1 MLSKL
6 RSYWKY
12 GSTLCGIELTTVE
25 GREKL
30 FGVTAKKRQGEFTDL
45 EFLHFSLTDVDKNLS
60 KQEHCFLAIN
70 SDKVLIKS
78 VPNQESDLKTV
89 STAFPGL
96 SLTDFYYEI
105 IKTPYNSIV
114 SICRK
119 DYVQNVLVAQERKQ
133 ISVLGFHLGITP
145 LQVLVPML
153 KEEKVS
159 VPRYQIGIEDNN
171 IRDLVPTEHHNGTT
185 TYKLEDI
192 KVASE
197 YLLSLA
203 LLFNYTGAAFNS
215 SNNFAEENK
224 NLSKL
229 HQEKVFFKKGMFL
242 GIGLLLVSL
251 LVNTFFFNAYFKKDQ
266 QLYEESVF
274 LEAQQKGM
282 EGKMETVSKKEQL
295 VDHILNSGT
304 SKSSYYLN
312 RIVAVKPSSI
322 GFSDIQYQ
330 PLNRSI
336 RPDKPI
342 EYSQNSI
349 VVSGESKDKGDF
361 SRWISDLGKLK
372 WVEKASVIYYGN
384 AGKDLSSFS
393 ITIAIKNESK
403 D

>member
-12 GSTLCGIELTTVE
+12 GSTFCGIELTTVE
-25 GREKL
+25 GGEKV
-30 FGVTAKKRQGEFTDL
+30 FGATANKRQGEFTDL
-45 EFLHFSLTDVDKNLS
+45 EFLQFSITDVDKNLP
-60 KQEHCFLAIN
+60 KQQHCFLAIN

-105 IKTPYNSIV
+105 LKTPYSSMV

-119 DYVQNVLVAQERKQ
+119 DYVQNVLVALERQQ
-133 ISVLGFHLGITP
+133 IHVLGFHLGITP
-145 LQVLVPML
+145 LQVLVPL
-153 KEEKVS
+153 FKEEEVS
-159 VPRYQIGIEDNN
+159 IPRYQIGIEDNN
-171 IRDLVPTEHHNGTT
+171 ISNLVSNEHQNEL
-185 TYKLEDI
+185 TYELEDI

-197 YLLSLA
+197 HLLSLA
-203 LLFNYTGAAFNS
+203 LLFNYTGSAFNS

-229 HQEKVFFKKGMFL
+229 HQEKVFFKKGMLL
-242 GIGLLLVSL
+242 GIGLLFVSL
-251 LVNTFFFNAYFKKDQ
+251 LVNTFFFNAYFKKEQ

-274 LEAQQKGM
+274 MESQQKGM
-282 EGKMETVSKKEQL
+282 EGKLEIVSKKEQL

-342 EYSQNSI
+342 EYSQNDI

-361 SRWISDLGKLK
+361 SQWITDLGTLQ
-372 WVEKASVIYYGN
+372 WVEKASVVHYGN
-384 AGKDLSSFS
+384 TGRDLSSFS

>member
-12 GSTLCGIELTTVE
+12 GNTFCGIELTTLE
-25 GREKL
+25 GKEKL
-30 FGVTAKKRQGEFTDL
+30 FGATAKKRQGEFTNL
-45 EFLHFSLTDVDKNLS
+45 NFLQFSLTDVDKNLP
-60 KQEHCFLAIN
+60 KQQHCFLAIN

-78 VPNQESDLKTV
+78 VPNLESDLKTV
-89 STAFPGL
+89 SAAFPGL
-96 SLTDFYYEI
+96 SLSDFYYEI
-105 IKTPYNSIV
+105 LKTPYNSIV

-119 DYVQNVLVAQERKQ
+119 DYVQNVLRVLERQQ
-133 ISVLGFHLGITP
+133 IHVLGFHLGITP
-145 LQVLVPML
+145 LQVLVPLL
-153 KEEKVS
+153 KKDEVS
-159 VPRYQIGIEDNN
+159 IPRYQIGIEDNN
-171 IRDLVPTEHHNGTT
+171 IRDLVSNEHSNGTT
-185 TYKLEDI
+185 YELEDI

-203 LLFNYTGAAFNS
+203 LLFNYTGSAAFNS
-215 SNNFAEENK
+215 SNNFVKENK

-242 GIGLLLVSL
+242 GVGLLLVSL
-251 LVNTFFFNAYFKKDQ
+251 LVNTFFFNAYFKKEQ

-282 EGKMETVSKKEQL
+282 EGKMEAVTKKEQL

-342 EYSQNSI
+342 EYSQNNI

-361 SRWISDLGKLK
+361 SQWITEMGKQK
-372 WVEKASVIYYGN
+372 WVEKVSVLHYGN
-384 AGKDLSSFS
+384 AGKDTSTFS
-393 ITIAIKNESK
+393 ITINIKNGAK
-403 D
+403 N

>member
-12 GSTLCGIELTTVE
+12 GSTFCGIELSTVE
-25 GREKL
+25 GGEKV
-30 FGVTAKKRQGEFTDL
+30 FGATAKKRQGEFTDL
-45 EFLHFSLTDVDKNLS
+45 KFLQFSLTDVDKNLP
-60 KQEHCFLAIN
+60 QQQHCFLAIN
-70 SDKVLIKS
+70 SHKVLIKS

-105 IKTPYNSIV
+105 LKTPHNSIV

-119 DYVQNVLVAQERKQ
+119 DYVQNVLVALERQQ
-133 ISVLGFHLGITP
+133 IHVLSFHLGITP
-145 LQVLVPML
+145 LQVLVPL
-153 KEEKVS
+153 LTKNKVS
-159 VPRYQIGIEDNN
+159 IPRYQIDIEDNN
-171 IRDLVPTEHHNGTT
+171 ISNLVSNEHQNGL
-185 TYKLEDI
+185 TYELEDI

-197 YLLSLA
+197 HLLSLA
-203 LLFNYTGAAFNS
+203 LLFNYTGSAFNS

-242 GIGLLLVSL
+242 GVGLLLISL
-251 LVNTFFFNAYFKKDQ
+251 LVNTFFFNAYFKKEQ

-274 LEAQQKGM
+274 MESQQKGM
-282 EGKMETVSKKEQL
+282 EGKLETVSKKEQL
-295 VDHILNSGT
+295 VDHILNSGS

-330 PLNRSI
+330 PLGRSI
-336 RPDKPI
+336 RPDKSI
-342 EYSQNSI
+342 EYSENNI
-349 VVSGESKDKGDF
+349 VISGESKDKGDF
-361 SRWISDLGKLK
+361 SQWITDLGKLK

-384 AGKDLSSFS
+384 AGKGLSSFS

>member
-12 GSTLCGIELTTVE
+12 GSAFCGIELTTLK
-25 GREKL
+25 GMEKL

-45 EFLHFSLTDVDKNLS
+45 DFLQFSLTDVDKNLP
-60 KQEHCFLAIN
+60 KQQHCFLAIN

-105 IKTPYNSIV
+105 LKTPYNSIV

-119 DYVQNVLVAQERKQ
+119 DYVKNVLGVLEKRH
-133 ISVLGFHLGITP
+133 IHVLGFHLGITP
-145 LQVLVPML
+145 LQILVPML
-153 KEEKVS
+153 KGEKVS
-159 VPRYQIGIEDNN
+159 VPRYQIGIEHNN
-171 IRDLVPTEHHNGTT
+171 IRDFVPTEHHNGL
-185 TYKLEDI
+185 TYELEDI

-229 HQEKVFFKKGMFL
+229 HQEKVFFKKGIFL
-242 GIGLLLVSL
+242 GVGLLLVSL
-251 LVNTFFFNAYFKKDQ
+251 LVNTFFFNAYFKKEQ
-266 QLYEESVF
+266 QLYEESMF
-274 LEAQQKGM
+274 MEAQQKGM
-282 EGKMETVSKKEQL
+282 EGKLETVSKKEQL
-295 VDHILNSGT
+295 VNHILNSGT

-342 EYSQNSI
+342 EYSQNNI

-361 SRWISDLGKLK
+361 SQWISDLGKLK
-372 WVEKASVIYYGN
+372 WVENASVIYYGN

-393 ITIAIKNESK
+393 ITIAIKDESK

>member
-12 GSTLCGIELTTVE
+12 GSTFCGIELTTVE
-25 GREKL
+25 GGEKV
-30 FGVTAKKRQGEFTDL
+30 FGATAKKRQGEFTDL
-45 EFLHFSLTDVDKNLS
+45 KFLQFSLTDIDKNLP
-60 KQEHCFLAIN
+60 KQQHCFLVIN
-70 SDKVLIKS
+70 SDKVLIKAIPS
-78 VPNQESDLKTV
+78 QESDLKTV

-105 IKTPYNSIV
+105 LKTPHNSIV

-119 DYVQNVLVAQERKQ
+119 DYVQNVLVALERQQ
-133 ISVLGFHLGITP
+133 IHVLGFHLGITP
-145 LQVLVPML
+145 LQVLVPLL
-153 KEEKVS
+153 KKDEVS
-159 VPRYQIGIEDNN
+159 IPRYQIGIEDNN
-171 IRDLVPTEHHNGTT
+171 ISNLVSNEHQNGL
-185 TYKLEDI
+185 TYELEDI

-197 YLLSLA
+197 HLLSLA

-242 GIGLLLVSL
+242 GVGLLLISL
-251 LVNTFFFNAYFKKDQ
+251 LVNTFFFNAYFKREQ

-274 LEAQQKGM
+274 MESQQKGM
-282 EGKMETVSKKEQL
+282 EGKLEIVSKKEQL

-330 PLNRSI
+330 PLGRSI

-342 EYSQNSI
+342 EYSQNNI
-349 VVSGESKDKGDF
+349 VVSGESKDKDDF
-361 SRWISDLGKLK
+361 SHWITDLGKLK
-372 WVEKASVIYYGN
+372 WVEKASVIHYGN
-384 AGKDLSSFS
+384 AGRGLSSFS
-393 ITIAIKNESK
+393 ITIAIKDESK

>member
-1 MLSKL
+1 MLSKI
-6 RSYWKY
+6 RSYWDY
-12 GSTLCGIELTTVE
+12 GTTFCGIELTTLE
-25 GREKL
+25 GKEKL
-30 FGVTAKKRQGEFTDL
+30 FGATAKKRQGEFTNL
-45 EFLHFSLTDVDKNLS
+45 NFLQFSLTDVDKNLP
-60 KQEHCFLAIN
+60 KQQHCFLAIN

-78 VPNQESDLKTV
+78 VPNLESDLKTV
-89 STAFPGL
+89 SAAFPGL
-96 SLTDFYYEI
+96 SLSDFYYEI
-105 IKTPYNSIV
+105 LKTPYNSIV

-119 DYVQNVLVAQERKQ
+119 DYVQNVLGVLERQQ
-133 ISVLGFHLGITP
+133 IHVLGFHLGITP
-145 LQVLVPML
+145 LQVLVPLL
-153 KEEKVS
+153 KKDEVS
-159 VPRYQIGIEDNN
+159 IPRYQIGIEDNN
-171 IRDLVPTEHHNGTT
+171 ISNFVSNEHSNGTT
-185 TYKLEDI
+185 YELEDI

-203 LLFNYTGAAFNS
+203 LLFNYTGSAAFNS
-215 SNNFAEENK
+215 SNNFVEENK

-242 GIGLLLVSL
+242 GVGLLLVSL
-251 LVNTFFFNAYFKKDQ
+251 LVNTFFFNAYFKKEQ

-274 LEAQQKGM
+274 MESQQKGM
-282 EGKMETVSKKEQL
+282 EGKLEVVSKKEQL
-295 VDHILNSGT
+295 VNHILNSGT

-312 RIVAVKPSSI
+312 RIVAIKPSTI

-330 PLNRSI
+330 PLGRSI

-342 EYSQNSI
+342 EYSQNNI

-361 SRWISDLGKLK
+361 SQWISDLGKLK

>member
-1 MLSKL
+1 MFSKL

-12 GSTLCGIELTTVE
+12 GSAFCGIELTTVE
-25 GREKL
+25 GGEKV
-30 FGVTAKKRQGEFTDL
+30 FGATAKKRQGEFTDL
-45 EFLHFSLTDVDKNLS
+45 EFLQFSLTDVDKNLP
-60 KQEHCFLAIN
+60 KQQHCFLAIN

-78 VPNQESDLKTV
+78 VPPQESDLKAV
-89 STAFPGL
+89 SAAFPGL

-105 IKTPYNSIV
+105 LKTPHNSIV

-119 DYVQNVLVAQERKQ
+119 DYVQYVLGALERQQ
-133 ISVLGFHLGITP
+133 IHVLGFHLGINP
-145 LQVLVPML
+145 LQVLVPLL
-153 KEEKVS
+153 KKDEVS
-159 VPRYQIGIEDNN
+159 IPRYQIGIEDNN
-171 IRDLVPTEHHNGTT
+171 MKDVVSIEHQNGL
-185 TYKLEDI
+185 TYELEDI

-242 GIGLLLVSL
+242 GIGLLLISL
-251 LVNTFFFNAYFKKDQ
+251 LVNTFFFNSYFKKEQ
-266 QLYEESVF
+266 QLYEESMF
-274 LEAQQKGM
+274 MEAQQKGM
-282 EGKMETVSKKEQL
+282 EGKLEAVNKKEQL
-295 VDHILNSGT
+295 VDNILNSGT

-361 SRWISDLGKLK
+361 SKWITDLGKLQ
-372 WVEKASVIYYGN
+372 WIEKASVVHYGN
-384 AGKDLSSFS
+384 AGRDLTSFS
-393 ITIAIKNESK
+393 ITIAIKDESK

>member
-6 RSYWKY
+6 RSYWNY
-12 GSTLCGIELTTVE
+12 GSTFCGIEMTTVE

-30 FGVTAKKRQGEFTDL
+30 FGATAKKRQGEFTELD
-45 EFLHFSLTDVDKNLS
+45 FFQFSLTDVDKNLP
-60 KQEHCFLAIN
+60 KQQHCFLAIN

-78 VPNQESDLKTV
+78 VPTQENYLKTV

-96 SLTDFYYEI
+96 SLKDFYYEI
-105 IKTPYNSIV
+105 LKTPHNSIV

-119 DYVQNVLVAQERKQ
+119 DYVQNVLVALERKQ

-153 KEEKVS
+153 KGEKVS

-171 IRDLVPTEHHNGTT
+171 IKDVVSTEHQNGL
-185 TYKLEDI
+185 TYELEDI

-215 SNNFAEENK
+215 SNNFTEENK

-242 GIGLLLVSL
+242 GVGLLLVSL
-251 LVNTFFFNAYFKKDQ
+251 LVNTFFFNAYFKKEQ
-266 QLYEESVF
+266 QLNEELLF
-274 LEAQQKGM
+274 MEAQQKGM
-282 EGKMETVSKKEQL
+282 EGKLEAVSKKEQL
-295 VDHILNSGT
+295 ADHILNSGT

-312 RIVAVKPSSI
+312 SIVAVKPSSI

-330 PLNRSI
+330 PLGRSI

-361 SRWISDLGKLK
+361 SKWIIDLGKLQ
-372 WVEKASVIYYGN
+372 WIEKASVVHYGN
-384 AGKDLSSFS
+384 AGRDLSSFS

>member
-6 RSYWKY
+6 RSYWNY
-12 GSTLCGIELTTVE
+12 GSTFCGIEMTTVE

-30 FGVTAKKRQGEFTDL
+30 FGATAKKRQGEFTDL
-45 EFLHFSLTDVDKNLS
+45 KFLQFSLADVEKNLP
-60 KQEHCFLAIN
+60 KQQHCFLAIN

-78 VPNQESDLKTV
+78 VPNQESDLKNV
-89 STAFPGL
+89 SAAFPGL

-105 IKTPYNSIV
+105 LKTPYNSIV
-114 SICRK
+114 TICRK
-119 DYVQNVLVAQERKQ
+119 DYVKNVLRELEKRH
-133 ISVLGFHLGITP
+133 IHVLGFQLGITP
-145 LQVLVPML
+145 LQVLAPLL
-153 KEEKVS
+153 KEEEVNVS
-159 VPRYQIGIEDNN
+159 RYQIGIEHNN
-171 IRDLVPTEHHNGTT
+171 IRDFVPTEHQNGL
-185 TYKLEDI
+185 TYELEDI

-203 LLFNYTGAAFNS
+203 LLFNYTGASFNS

-224 NLSKL
+224 NLSKM

-242 GIGLLLVSL
+242 GVGLLLVSL
-251 LVNTFFFNAYFKKDQ
+251 LVNTFFFNAYFKNEK
-266 QLYEESVF
+266 QLYEESLF
-274 LEAQQKGM
+274 MEAQQKGM
-282 EGKMETVSKKEQL
+282 ESKLEAVNKKELL

-304 SKSSYYLN
+304 SKSSFYLN
-312 RIVAVKPSSI
+312 RIVDVKPSSI

-336 RPDKPI
+336 RPDKQI

-361 SRWISDLGKLK
+361 SKWLTDLGKLK
-372 WVEKASVIYYGN
+372 WVEKASVIHYGN
-384 AGKDLSSFS
+384 AGTGLSSFS
-393 ITIAIKNESK
+393 ITIAVKNESK

>member
-6 RSYWKY
+6 RSYWNY
-12 GSTLCGIELTTVE
+12 GSTFCGIEMTTVE

-30 FGVTAKKRQGEFTDL
+30 FGATAKKRKGEFTDL
-45 EFLHFSLTDVDKNLS
+45 DFLQFSLTDVDKNLP
-60 KQEHCFLAIN
+60 KQQHCFLAIN

-89 STAFPGL
+89 SAAFPGL

-105 IKTPYNSIV
+105 LKTPYSSMV

-119 DYVQNVLVAQERKQ
+119 DYVQNVLVALERQQ
-133 ISVLGFHLGITP
+133 IHVLGFHLGITP
-145 LQVLVPML
+145 LQVLVPLL
-153 KEEKVS
+153 KEEEVS
-159 VPRYQIGIEDNN
+159 IPRYQIGIEDNN
-171 IRDLVPTEHHNGTT
+171 ISNLVSNEHQNEL
-185 TYKLEDI
+185 TYELEDI

-197 YLLSLA
+197 HLLSLA
-203 LLFNYTGAAFNS
+203 LLFNYTGSAFNS

-229 HQEKVFFKKGMFL
+229 HQEKVFFKKGMLL
-242 GIGLLLVSL
+242 GIGLLFVSL
-251 LVNTFFFNAYFKKDQ
+251 LVNTFFFNAYFKKEQ

-274 LEAQQKGM
+274 MESQQKGM
-282 EGKMETVSKKEQL
+282 EGKLEIVSKKEQL

-342 EYSQNSI
+342 EYSQNDI

-361 SRWISDLGKLK
+361 SQWITDLGTLQ
-372 WVEKASVIYYGN
+372 WVEKASVVHYGN
-384 AGKDLSSFS
+384 TGRDLSSFS